1 MKLSWKVKGLVVAAS
16 VAGAAALANAVAHV
30 SSGRWSPPPMM
41 LATLCLLGLLWVFT
55 WVWPL
60 RMVRGDENL
69 VFMLDEGFVVA
80 LLLLVPSY
88 TLVVC
93 ATCVVVLGSALRRA
107 PLPKL
112 LWNTGMIA
120 ASVWTAAAVGNL
132 IATPNGPIS
141 PVDLSAALVAVVV
154 FFLMNGVAMALLSAA
169 FGSSLRAAL
178 RVGPDMNLIV
188 AGGSLTLAVPT
199 ALVISAFSWAMP
211 IAILP
216 LIVLRRVVAG
226 HFDAR
231 RDRARLLGL
240 FESTLEINRTMGEEE
255 TTEAILDSARHLLR
269 CRHATLTEQ
278 GSAFGMLEAVLPV
291 TDEPL
296 VLGVSGRDPG
306 EPFDRADQALLDALA
321 AVGATALT
329 NASLYQEGRLQRERL
344 SAITSS
350 LGEGVCAVDR
360 SGQVTF
366 VNPAALR
373 LLGWDTTPELDHHQL
388 ETGLDFG
395 IRAPSFILAPA
406 MRCMAKVDTITNFD
420 TRFNRADGSS
430 FHVSYTVS
438 PIIDQGKATGAV
450 FVFQDITERKQFEE
464 QLARHAFHDALTG
477 LPNRRLFLDHLD
489 HALRRSQ
496 RSEEQHAVLF
506 ADVDRFKII
515 NDSLGH
521 HSGDQ
526 LLIAIANR
534 IKAAVRPGDMLAR
547 FGGDEFTLLL
557 EGVTTPEDSVACAQ
571 RILDRMH
578 EPITL
583 PDGHEVVATVSI
595 GIALTDPHKT
605 RDDVLHDADVAMY
618 QAKGKGRGGN
628 FEVFDVDAMGVRSA
642 ERIDLEAGL
651 RKALE
656 RDELVVHFQPV
667 VAIED
672 GRVIGAEALVRWQHP
687 TRGLLAPIHFIGLAE
702 DTGLILPLGRIVLE
716 QACNQARTW
725 REHFGEPLTV
735 AVNLS
740 ARQFQQQGMVEQI
753 EEILIRT
760 EVDPAQISLE
770 ITESLAMEDA
780 ERTIQLLT
788 RLKRIGVKVSID
800 DFGTGYSALGYLAS
814 FPVDVVKVDRSFVDK
829 VEVDPV
835 KSAIV
840 SAVVNLSSAI
850 GITTV
855 IEGVETKEQLEHL
868 RGIGCTTVQGYYFAK
883 PMPADDLTELLTRS
897 MHLKGGTP
905 PPTVKVGRRVA

>member
-1 MKLSWKVKGLVVAAS
+1 MPWKVKGIIAVAA
-16 VAGAAALANAVAHV
+16 VAGSAAFADAVSRITRGHWTPSA
-30 SSGRWSPPPMM
+30 MT
-41 LATLCLLGLLWVFT
+41 LATLCLLGLLWVAT

-60 RMVRGDENL
+60 RMYRGDQTIMFH
-69 VFMLDEGFVVA
+69 VDEGFFVA
-80 LLLLVPSY
+80 LLLLVPSAG
-88 TLVVC
+88 LVVC
-93 ATCVVVLGSALRRA
+93 ATLVAVAGSVLRRS
-107 PLPKL
+107 PLPKTL
-112 LWNTGMIA
+112 FNSGMIA
-120 ASVWTAAAVGNL
+120 ASVWTASAVANL
-132 IATPNGPIS
+132 IATPDAVIS
-141 PVDLSAALVAVVV
+141 PRDLSGALVAVVV
-154 FFLMNGVAMALLSAA
+154 FFFMNMLAMVWLSVA
-169 FGSSLRAAL
+169 FGQSFKA
-178 RVGPDMNLIV
+178 VVTDGPDMNLMI
-188 AGGSLTLAVPT
+188 AGGCLTLAVPT
-199 ALVISAFSWAMP
+199 AMVISAFGWAMP
-211 IAILP
+211 IAVLP

-240 FESTLEINRTMGEEE
+240 FESTLDINRSMGQEE
-255 TTEAILDSARHLLR
+255 TTEAILASAKHLLHV
-269 CRHATLTEQ
+269 RHATLTNQ
-278 GSAFGMLEAVLPV
+278 GSAFGMLEAPLPL

-296 VLGVSGRDPG
+296 VLGVSGRDAG

-344 SAITSS
+344 SAITTS

-366 VNPAALR
+366 ANPAAVR
-373 LLGWDTTPELDHHQL
+373 LLGWETTPELQHHQL

-406 MRCMAKVDTITNFD
+406 MRSMAKVDTITNYD
-420 TRFNRADGSS
+420 TRFTKADGSS
-430 FHVSYTVS
+430 FHVTFTVS
-438 PIIDQGKATGAV
+438 PIIDEGRATGAV
-450 FVFQDITERKQFEE
+450 LVFQDITERKQFEE

-534 IKAAVRPGDMLAR
+534 LKSAVRPGDMLAR
-547 FGGDEFTLLL
+547 FGGDEYTLLL
-557 EGVTTPEDSVACAQ
+557 EGVTGEDSVACAQ

-595 GIALTDPHKT
+595 GIALTDAQKT

-618 QAKGKGRGGN
+618 QAKAKGRGGN

-667 VAIED
+667 VSIAD
-672 GRVIGAEALVRWQHP
+672 GKVVGAEALVRWDHP
-687 TRGLLAPIHFIGLAE
+687 TRGLLAPAHFIGLAE

-716 QACNQARTW
+716 RACVQAREW
-725 REHFGEPLTV
+725 RERFGEPLTI

-740 ARQFQQQGMVEQI
+740 ARQFQQQGLVDEI
-753 EEILIRT
+753 EEILVSS
-760 EVDPAQISLE
+760 EVDPSQISLE

-780 ERTIQLLT
+780 DRTIELLARMK
-788 RLKRIGVKVSID
+788 RLGVKVSID

-814 FPVDVVKVDRSFVDK
+814 FPVDVVKVDRSFVEK

-840 SAVVNLSSAI
+840 SAVVNLSAAI

-868 RGIGCTTVQGYYFAK
+868 RGLGCTTVQGYYFAK
-883 PMPADDLTELLTRS
+883 PMPATDLTELLATS
-897 MHLKGGTP
+897 MHLRGGTP
-905 PPTVKVGRRVA
+905 PTPAVRVGRVA

>member
-1 MKLSWKVKGLVVAAS
+1 MSMPWKVKGIIAVAAL
-16 VAGAAALANAVAHV
+16 AGAAAVGDAVSRLAGGA
-30 SSGRWSPPPMM
+30 WSPRPMD
-41 LATLCLLGLLWVFT
+41 LATLCLLGLLWVAT

-60 RMVRGDENL
+60 RLYRGDQTL
-69 VFMLDEGFVVA
+69 MFHVDEGFFVA
-80 LLLLVPSY
+80 LLLLVPSEA
-88 TLVVC
+88 LVLC
-93 ATCVVVLGSALRRA
+93 ATIVAVSGSLLRRS
-107 PLPKL
+107 PLPKTL
-112 LWNTGMIA
+112 FNSGMIA
-120 ASVWTAAAVGNL
+120 ASVWTGSAVAGL
-132 IATPNGPIS
+132 VATPDRAIS
-141 PVDLSAALVAVVV
+141 PWHLAGALVAVVV
-154 FFLMNGVAMALLSAA
+154 FFLFNMAAVVCLSVA
-169 FGSSLRAAL
+169 FGQPLKA
-178 RVGPDMNLIV
+178 VVMDGPDINLMI
-188 AGGSLTLAVPT
+188 AGGCLTLAVPT
-199 ALVISAFSWAMP
+199 AMVISAFGWAMP
-211 IAILP
+211 IAVLP

-231 RDRARLLGL
+231 RDRARLMGL
-240 FESTLEINRTMGEEE
+240 FESTLDINRSMGQEE
-255 TTEAILDSARHLLR
+255 TTEAILASAKQLLHAG
-269 CRHATLTEQ
+269 HATLTNQ
-278 GSAFGMLEAVLPV
+278 ASAFGMLEAPLPL

-296 VLGVSGRDPG
+296 VLGVAGRDG

-329 NASLYQEGRLQRERL
+329 NAALYQEGRLQRERL

-366 VNPAALR
+366 VNPAAVR
-373 LLGWDTTPELDHHQL
+373 LLGWDATPELQHHQL

-406 MRCMAKVDTITNFD
+406 MRSMAKVDTITNYD
-420 TRFNRADGSS
+420 TRFTRADGSI
-430 FHVSYTVS
+430 FHVSFTVS
-438 PIIDQGKATGAV
+438 PIIDEGRATGAV
-450 FVFQDITERKQFEE
+450 LVFQDITERKQFEE

-506 ADVDRFKII
+506 ADVDRFKIV

-534 IKAAVRPGDMLAR
+534 LKAAVRPGDMLAR
-547 FGGDEFTLLL
+547 FGGDEYTLLL
-557 EGVTTPEDSVACAQ
+557 EDVTPEDSVACAQ

-595 GIALTDPHKT
+595 GIAITDPQKT

-618 QAKGKGRGGN
+618 QAKAKGRGGN

-667 VAIED
+667 VSIAD
-672 GRVIGAEALVRWQHP
+672 GKVVGAEALVRWEHP
-687 TRGLLAPIHFIGLAE
+687 TRGLLAPIHFIGMAE
-702 DTGLILPLGRIVLE
+702 DTGLILPLGRVVLE
-716 QACNQARTW
+716 RACVQAREW
-725 REHFGEPLTV
+725 RERFGEPLTV

-740 ARQFQQQGMVEQI
+740 ARQFQQQGLVDEI
-753 EEILIRT
+753 EAVLVNS
-760 EVDPAQISLE
+760 EVDPSQISLE

-780 ERTIQLLT
+780 ERTIQILA
-788 RLKRIGVKVSID
+788 RLKRLGVKVSID

-814 FPVDVVKVDRSFVDK
+814 FPVDVVKVDRSFVEK

-840 SAVVNLSSAI
+840 SAVVNLSAAI

-855 IEGVETKEQLEHL
+855 IEGVETKAQLEHL
-868 RGIGCTTVQGYYFAK
+868 RDLGCTMVQGYYFAK
-883 PMPADDLTELLTRS
+883 PMPAAALTELLSSS
-897 MHLKGGTP
+897 MHLQGGTP
-905 PPTVKVGRRVA
+905 PATTARVGRVA